1 LRQELAEVR
10 SPKSSTAQLLQIE
23 PAAAAADAS
32 CAPDNKENESAA
44 PSSAQE
50 QAPDAPGDQSAPP
63 QDTDTKTA
71 SKRDREQRTVIE
83 MNDPEG
89 LFPKEKQVLA
99 DGTSYRSPIFSDGRY
114 LYLLTKLSAPPKQEE
129 EGAAKS
135 ATETEGE
142 QCVDEVLE
150 RESVTPA
157 QPPQATTSLEPQATT
172 TGFSFGSPSPAA
184 ESAELTTTVATSPAA
199 AVSEEPQRSAAADAA
214 AEAEAA
220 PPSTEPEEVEEA
232 APARPVV
239 VDHRIYMG
247 DIPRNYDE
255 ERVRELLVPF
265 GDVRSLI
272 LPRED
277 GTLATPPQACGSM
290 YRRGGANYVPLLW
303 LSTFRRSGWLCSGR
317 VPEPRGCRQRVL
329 GVARFPS

>member
-1 LRQELAEVR
+1 MERLFGNPRTPIAWYQELAEVR

-23 PAAAAADAS
+23 PAAATADAS
-32 CAPDNKENESAA
+32 CTPDNKENESAA
-44 PSSAQE
+44 PSSSQE
-50 QAPDAPGDQSAPP
+50 QAPEVKAAPGDQSVPP

-71 SKRDREQRTVIE
+71 GKRDREQRAVIE
-83 MNDPEG
+83 MDDPEG
-89 LFPKEKQVLA
+89 LFPKEKQVLT

-114 LYLLTKLSAPPKQEE
+114 LYLLTKLPAPPKQEE

-150 RESVTPA
+150 RESVTPV
-157 QPPQATTSLEPQATT
+157 QPPQAIATLEPQATT
-172 TGFSFGSPSPAA
+172 AGFSFGSPSPAA
-184 ESAELTTTVATSPAA
+184 ASAELTTTVATSPAA
-199 AVSEEPQRSAAADAA
+199 VSEEPQQSPAD
-214 AEAEAA
+214 EAA
-220 PPSTEPEEVEEA
+220 PPRTEPEEVEEAA

-277 GTLATPPQACGSM
+277 GTSTPNSLPWINVS
-290 YRRGGANYVPLLW
+290 
-303 LSTFRRSGWLCSGR
+303 
-317 VPEPRGCRQRVL
+317 
-329 GVARFPS
+329 